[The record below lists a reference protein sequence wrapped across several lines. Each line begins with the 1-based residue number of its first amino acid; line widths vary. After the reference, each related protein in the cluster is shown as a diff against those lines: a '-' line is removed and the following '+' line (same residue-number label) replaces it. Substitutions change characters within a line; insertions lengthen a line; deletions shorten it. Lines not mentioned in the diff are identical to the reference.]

1 MVEGLLKTAGEELRY
16 RRTPSDDLTANDCHR
31 TAIRHAQLLPNLPPV
46 VFKRDDLRTERDQ
59 INNLLD
65 TADKG
70 APEETPTIASPER
83 TDLYDSDR
91 TVILRQLSNESTVV
105 QNDESD
111 AVDTDQLSMEQL
123 QRRMKA
129 FALTKRMR
137 RVQEQSNAMY
147 GIMAIEKERAT
158 QEHFA
163 LHETELSE
171 SPPGKK
177 EE

>member
-1 MVEGLLKTAGEELRY
+1 M
-16 RRTPSDDLTANDCHR
+16 
-31 TAIRHAQLLPNLPPV
+31 

-70 APEETPTIASPER
+70 APEETPTVASPAR

-91 TVILRQLSNESTVV
+91 TAILRQLSNESAVV

-111 AVDTDQLSMEQL
+111 VDTDQLSIEQL

-147 GIMAIEKERAT
+147 GIMAIEKERASH
-158 QEHFA
+158 EHFA